1 MNLFK
6 NEIIAAPTSHSHEP
20 FTNTGGIIYL
30 LQDQIEL
37 LQEQQKSKNETTN
50 SLIANRSRNDDVLFS
65 QKATTLKTPENQI
78 NCKQLQNT
86 KTIESKESE
95 SKNTPGCFCN
105 KEKESQKGEQEEDI
119 SKKASKN
126 MAIVRSLH
134 NSCNQQS
141 QQMITKMTNQ
151 KKKRTKNLNLS

>member
-1 MNLFK
+1 MNLLK
-6 NEIIAAPTSHSHEP
+6 NQLIAAPTSHSHEP

-50 SLIANRSRNDDVLFS
+50 SLIANRSINDDVLFS
-65 QKATTLKTPENQI
+65 QKATTVKTPENQI
-78 NCKQLQNT
+78 NYKQLQNT
-86 KTIESKESE
+86 KTE

-105 KEKESQKGEQEEDI
+105 KEKESQKGEQEQDI

-151 KKKRTKNLNLS
+151 KEKRTKNLYLS